1 MSDLYITKEMHN
13 DFLKHCGTFW
23 RFDDV
28 VSDIKKF
35 GEIKIY
41 DNITRFNQTVVPL
54 LGINCRVGNDSIYFK
69 KQIDSKW
76 HLFYKIPI
84 RAFYDATELYT
95 NTSDVSIYLK
105 TTHLAAFIRFGGL
118 VRIDNTYYNDSN
130 SLYELL
136 SKKNKENNK

>member
-1 MSDLYITKEMHN
+1 MSDLYITKEMHD

-41 DNITRFNQTVVPL
+41 DSITDFNKTIEPL
-54 LGINCRVGNDSIYFK
+54 LIGNCNVLDNSVYLK
-69 KQIDSKW
+69 KQIDNKR

-84 RAFYDATELYT
+84 RAFYDATELST

-118 VRIDNTYYNDSN
+118 VRIDSTYYNDSN
-130 SLYELL
+130 SLYDFLN
-136 SKKNKENNK
+136 KKNK